1 VIVDLGFVNA
11 AEWARV
17 LQSADK
23 LLLVSEP
30 SMLALGM
37 LEGYLK
43 AVDSAGL
50 ERGQFQVLS
59 IVSGKTT
66 TSP

>member
-17 LQSADK
+17 LHCADA

-30 SMLALGM
+30 SELALGM
-37 LEGYLK
+37 LERY
-43 AVDSAGL
+43 
-50 ERGQFQVLS
+50 
-59 IVSGKTT
+59 
-66 TSP
+66 